1 MMALK
6 ELVKSKSGLEPTIKT
21 RLTKIV
27 ATLGPAS
34 RHTEGIEQLIRAG
47 ANVFRFNYSH
57 AEYDALERAYK
68 DVRRLSSELNL
79 PVGILSDL
87 QGPKFRVGFF
97 EGTEGIEIKQGQKL
111 RFAWSEDNKGGTTEL
126 IVCNVKPMME
136 ALEIGNTVLFDDGNI
151 QMKVVSRTSPTEVEV
166 EVLNDGHLKQ
176 RKGINVPEITI
187 PVAALSEKDKSD
199 CLFALKQG
207 TDFIALS
214 FVQRPEDVVEL
225 REFMLA
231 NGQADNKLPKII
243 VKIEKPQALTAFDA
257 ILAEADGVMVARGDL
272 GVELPAEQ
280 VPAAQKIMIRKC
292 MEAGKPVITATQML
306 ESMTEN
312 PVPTR
317 AEVSDVANAVYDGT
331 DATMLSGESAY
342 GNYPEASVKTM
353 AKVQAEA
360 RKHYSQFTSFDSV
373 DYMVSTASSSPET
386 LARAAVDATWGGEA
400 EAIVVMS
407 YSGAMAQRIAKYRP
421 EVPIIALT
429 PNETV
434 FYQLCLDYAVLP
446 VMFKPESNTDDTLNA
461 LKDYVVSTGLVQSGA
476 NLVLCAGATEL
487 AGLSNSLLLMK
498 V

>member
-1 MMALK
+1 MMT
-6 ELVKSKSGLEPTIKT
+6 VKDRPIVVQTVHS

-34 RHTEGIEQLIRAG
+34 RHAEGIRNLIEAG

-57 AEYDALERAYK
+57 AEYEELEKAYAN
-68 DVRRLSSELNL
+68 VRRISKELKR
-79 PVGILSDL
+79 PVAILSDL

-97 EGTEGIEIKQGQKL
+97 EGRESIPVQVGQTL
-111 RFAWSEDNKGGTTEL
+111 RFAYSESNEGGNEGL
-126 IVCNVKPMME
+126 VVCNVKPMFE

-151 QMKVVSRTSPTEVEV
+151 QMKVVSRVSDTEVMV
-166 EVLNDGHLKQ
+166 EVLNDGTLKQ

-187 PVAALSEKDKSD
+187 PVAALSEKDKHD

-207 TDFIALS
+207 TDFMALS
-214 FVQRPEDVVEL
+214 FVQRPEDVIEL

-231 NGQADNKLPKII
+231 NGCTPTEMPKII
-243 VKIEKPQALTAFDA
+243 VKIEKPQAIERLDD

-280 VPAAQKIMIRKC
+280 VPAAQKMMIRKC
-292 MEAGKPVITATQML
+292 MEVGKPVITATQML
-306 ESMTEN
+306 ESMTSS

-342 GNYPEASVKTM
+342 GDYPKEAVTVM

-360 RKHYSQFTSFDSV
+360 RKHYGEFTSFENV
-373 DYMVSTASSSPET
+373 DYHEFPSHTAPEVV
-386 LARAAVDATWGGEA
+386 ARAAVDSTWNGSVDT
-400 EAIVVMS
+400 IVVMS

-429 PNETV
+429 PNESV
-434 FYQLCLDYAVLP
+434 YYQMCLLYAVLP
-446 VMFKPESNTDDTLNA
+446 AMFNVSDTTEATLTSIQEWLLNE
-461 LKDYVVSTGLVQSGA
+461 GLVVKGSRI
-476 NLVLCAGATEL
+476 LICAGTTEL
-487 AGLSNSLLLMK
+487 AGLSNSFLLTT

>member
-1 MMALK
+1 MTTLQVCSSVEQTVA
-6 ELVKSKSGLEPTIKT
+6 T

-34 RHTEGIEQLIRAG
+34 RHPEGIRALIEAG

-57 AEYDALERAYK
+57 AEYEELEKAYVN
-68 DVRRLSSELNL
+68 VRRISEELQK
-79 PVGILSDL
+79 PVAILSDL

-97 EGTEGIEIKQGQKL
+97 DGSDGISVTEGQSL
-111 RFAWSEDNKGGTTEL
+111 RFAYSENNEGGHEGL
-126 IVCNVKPMME
+126 VVCNVKPMFE

-151 QMKVVSRTSPTEVEV
+151 QMKVEERLSPIELRVR
-166 EVLNDGHLKQ
+166 VLNDGTLKQ

-187 PVAALSEKDKSD
+187 PVAALSEKDKHD

-207 TDFIALS
+207 SDFMALS
-214 FVQRPEDVVEL
+214 FVQRPEDVIEL

-231 NGQADNKLPKII
+231 NGCDPKRMPKII
-243 VKIEKPQALTAFDA
+243 VKIEKPQAIERLDD
-257 ILAEADGVMVARGDL
+257 ILEEADGVMVARGDL

-280 VPAAQKIMIRKC
+280 VPAAQKLMIRKC
-292 MEAGKPVITATQML
+292 MEVGKPVITATQML
-306 ESMTEN
+306 ESMTTS

-342 GNYPEASVKTM
+342 GDYPTEAVRVM

-360 RKHYSQFTSFDSV
+360 RKHYGEFTRFEPV
-373 DYMVSTASSSPET
+373 AYQEFPEAMSPET
-386 LARAAVDATWGGEA
+386 VARAAVEATWNDDF

-407 YSGAMAQRIAKYRP
+407 YSGAMAQRVSKYRP

-429 PNETV
+429 PNDHV
-434 FYQLCLDYAVLP
+434 YYQMCLLYAVMP
-446 VMFKPESNTDDTLNA
+446 VRFKAAENTEATLASIHDWLLDTG
-461 LKDYVVSTGLVQSGA
+461 VVSKGA
-476 NLVLCAGATEL
+476 NIVLCAGTTEL
-487 AGLSNSLLLMK
+487 AGLSNSLLLTT

>member
-1 MMALK
+1 MMT
-6 ELVKSKSGLEPTIKT
+6 VKDRPIVVQTVHS

-34 RHTEGIEQLIRAG
+34 RHAEGIRNLIEAG
-47 ANVFRFNYSH
+47 VNVFRFNYSH
-57 AEYDALERAYK
+57 AEYEELEKAYAN
-68 DVRRLSSELNL
+68 VRRISKELKR
-79 PVGILSDL
+79 PVAILSDL

-97 EGTEGIEIKQGQKL
+97 EGRESIPVQVSQTL
-111 RFAWSEDNKGGTTEL
+111 RFAYSESNEGGNEGL
-126 IVCNVKPMME
+126 VVCNVKPMFE

-151 QMKVVSRTSPTEVEV
+151 QMKVVSRVSDTEVMV
-166 EVLNDGHLKQ
+166 EVLNDGTLKQ

-187 PVAALSEKDKSD
+187 PVAALSEKDKHD

-207 TDFIALS
+207 TDFMALS
-214 FVQRPEDVVEL
+214 FVQRPEDVIEL

-231 NGQADNKLPKII
+231 NGCTPTEMPKII
-243 VKIEKPQALTAFDA
+243 VKIEKPQAIERLDD

-280 VPAAQKIMIRKC
+280 VPAAQKMMIRKC
-292 MEAGKPVITATQML
+292 MEVGKPVITATQML
-306 ESMTEN
+306 ESMTSS

-342 GNYPEASVKTM
+342 GDYPKEAVTVM

-360 RKHYSQFTSFDSV
+360 RKHYGEFTSFENV
-373 DYMVSTASSSPET
+373 DYHEFPSHTAPEVV
-386 LARAAVDATWGGEA
+386 ARAAVDSTWNGSVDT
-400 EAIVVMS
+400 IVVMS

-429 PNETV
+429 PNESV
-434 FYQLCLDYAVLP
+434 YYQMCLLYAVLP
-446 VMFKPESNTDDTLNA
+446 AMFNVSDTTEATLTSIQEWLLNE
-461 LKDYVVSTGLVQSGA
+461 GLVVKGSRI
-476 NLVLCAGATEL
+476 LICAGTTEL
-487 AGLSNSLLLMK
+487 AGLSNSFLLTT